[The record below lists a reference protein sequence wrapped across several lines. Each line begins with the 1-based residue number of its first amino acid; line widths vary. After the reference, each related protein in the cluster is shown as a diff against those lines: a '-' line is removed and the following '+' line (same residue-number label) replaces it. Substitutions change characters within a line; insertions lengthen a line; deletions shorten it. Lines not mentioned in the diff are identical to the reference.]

1 MRSVLGMV
9 GYRQGAQFK
18 STLSSNQHVFI
29 SRCLVPA
36 GHPRGVDERQ
46 LVLGVTSLQECE
58 PLSWLLWNWQTN
70 RKD

>member
-9 GYRQGAQFK
+9 GYSQGAQFK

-29 SRCLVPA
+29 SRGLVPA
-36 GHPRGVDERQ
+36 GHPCGVDERQ

-58 PLSWLLWNWQTN
+58 LPSWLSRNWQTN
-70 RKD
+70 